1 MQPQGLRKMHHECR
15 VLPQHLAA
23 NSYDN
28 AVAPEVRTDKMD
40 RQAMRG
46 LCAKL
51 DKPVQAIVDSIP
63 FGQTFRKTAGMS
75 SFEAMSGE
83 DRSYMCDATIA

>member
-1 MQPQGLRKMHHECR
+1 
-15 VLPQHLAA
+15 
-23 NSYDN
+23 
-28 AVAPEVRTDKMD
+28 
-40 RQAMRG
+40 MRG

-51 DKPVQAIVDSIP
+51 DKPVQAIVVSIP
-63 FGQTFRKTAGMS
+63 FGQTFRKEAGMS